1 MIYVHEFVDEL
12 DCERCPHNAPAD
24 EESGWGDFDFVCLAR
39 DDEFIFPEGCPA
51 YLGPWGA
58 WRAGVGDMVWYC
70 LEMDRLNRWGDVAL
84 FMRVYVAIR
93 NCWARRLGA
102 VGWSP

>member
-58 WRAGVGDMVWYC
+58 WRAGLAVVEDAARHEG
-70 LEMDRLNRWGDVAL
+70 EMGNLKRIAKAVNT
-84 FMRVYVAIR
+84 
-93 NCWARRLGA
+93 LGA
-102 VGWSP
+102 VGWWSP